1 MNCNHSVL
9 PGGLKVLGTLLTE
22 ASQNSVVC
30 RLGGDDSKADKALYH
45 VKQNGKQG
53 FFFYQQME
61 LDFSENEVTG
71 KDLELIAHAL
81 SESGRYNGDL
91 NLDYRELCMEQPFM
105 KKSAR

>member
-30 RLGGDDSKADKALYH
+30 RLGGDEFLLFIPEIQYASISAGLYLSTKGEPFEDCYSKADKALYH

-71 KDLELIAHAL
+71 KDW
-81 SESGRYNGDL
+81 S
-91 NLDYRELCMEQPFM
+91 
-105 KKSAR
+105 